1 MSKNKRLVRLI
12 VRVTPQ
18 TAWHIRELTRLCG
31 YREPGRVIDKLV
43 RDKAVQMRGTMR
55 NPLWLL
61 RPI

>member
-1 MSKNKRLVRLI
+1 MSKNRRLVRLI

-43 RDKAVQMRGTMR
+43 RDKAVQMRGER
-55 NPLWLL
+55 LGGV
-61 RPI
+61 